1 MFTTPRELLL
11 SSFAVSASSAIPDLW
26 LVQAPNSGLRINADR
41 LRQSLEGLSVFGR
54 PAGGTFA
61 DGVSR
66 IAFTDADVAGRN
78 YAMELMR
85 AFGLV
90 PRIDPAGNIF

>member
-1 MFTTPRELLL
+1 MIITRRELLSSVVAL
-11 SSFAVSASSAIPDLW
+11 SAGAALPNLRF
-26 LVQAPNSGLRINADR
+26 VQAGDSGLRVNTDR

-66 IAFTDADVAGRN
+66 IAFTDADIAG
-78 YAMELMR
+78 
-85 AFGLV
+85 
-90 PRIDPAGNIF
+90 